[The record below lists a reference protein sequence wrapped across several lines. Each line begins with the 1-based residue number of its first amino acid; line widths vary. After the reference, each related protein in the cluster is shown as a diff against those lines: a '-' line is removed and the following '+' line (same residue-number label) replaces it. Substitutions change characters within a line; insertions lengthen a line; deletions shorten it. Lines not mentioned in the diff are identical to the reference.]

1 MSQDPRLEPALA
13 AIWPDR
19 QAVVTPIEGGITNLN
34 YRIDVDQEAFVL
46 RLAGTDTE
54 LLGID
59 RAAEVE
65 ACRVA
70 AEAGVGPEV
79 VAFEPDL
86 GCIVTRFVSGSPIPE
101 NELGHEAV
109 MRSVVASIRAIH
121 GSRPI
126 RATFPVFRIVEEF
139 RDIAAERGVEVPAE
153 YDDAHA
159 VAGRIEGS
167 FAAAPAPLTTC
178 HNDLLNANFLLEGDH
193 TWIVDYEYAGMG
205 DPFFDR
211 SARSDVGGR
220 ATGDL
225 DARLRLRRVRGP
237 PLREVAG
244 ERRRPTARRLARRRG
259 CNGLGHEHTA
269 IPIRSNVGSAPAL
282 DLEVQLLGRW
292 RTSGIEPQL
301 EPDRVDPGERAILL
315 GHGAREQVGHPAAAA
330 TTRVGPDEESATVV
344 TNERFNVGRSND
356 VHRGG
361 GTSSPANTHPFQ

>member
-34 YRIDVDQEAFVL
+34 FRIDVDQEAFVL

-205 DPFFDR
+205 DPFFDLGNL
-211 SARSDVGGR
+211 SINN
-220 ATGDL
+220 DL
-225 DARLRLRRVRGP
+225 DEDAQALLLRMYFGDVR
-237 PLREVAG
+237 
-244 ERRRPTARRLARRRG
+244 
-259 CNGLGHEHTA
+259 
-269 IPIRSNVGSAPAL
+269 
-282 DLEVQLLGRW
+282 
-292 RTSGIEPQL
+292 
-301 EPDRVDPGERAILL
+301 
-315 GHGAREQVGHPAAAA
+315 
-330 TTRVGPDEESATVV
+330 
-344 TNERFNVGRSND
+344 D
-356 VHRGG
+356 VHRARLALMRIVSDLREAMWGVVQQAISTLDFDYVG
-361 GTSSPANTHPFQ
+361 YADRHFARLLANAGDPRLDGWLDAAGATV